1 MEHMSLENG
10 YSYLVGSGGKGVQ
23 EGVFIGKGGG
33 FFSQTVVERQV
44 RDGF

>member
-1 MEHMSLENG
+1 MEHLSLENG

-23 EGVFIGKGGG
+23 AGVFTGKGGG